1 MGKSSRLDIPLQD
14 QRAMWNR
21 WNAEFRE
28 TEVGEVSRRQAAV
41 IERWIAE
48 LDRTDLDFI
57 DVGCGPAWMSE
68 RLTQFG
74 QVTGTDLAAEVIER
88 ARQQLPNLRLVAE
101 DFLNTSLD
109 DQSFDV
115 AVSLEVLSHVPDQP
129 RFLKQIARLLRPR
142 GWLMLAT
149 QNRPI
154 LERCR
159 YIGPPLPGQVR
170 QWVDAPTLR
179 RLLAPEFELVRLI
192 SIEPDGHQG
201 FLRLI
206 NSGKLNRAAGLVVS
220 PEKIK
225 RAKEHLMLGHTL
237 MALARKRS

>member
-1 MGKSSRLDIPLQD
+1 MGESSRLDIPLQD

-28 TEVGEVSRRQAAV
+28 PEVGEVSRRQAAV

-88 ARQQLPNLRLVAE
+88 ARQRLPNLRLVAE
-101 DFLNTSLD
+101 
-109 DQSFDV
+109 
-115 AVSLEVLSHVPDQP
+115 E
-129 RFLKQIARLLRPR
+129 
-142 GWLMLAT
+142 
-149 QNRPI
+149 
-154 LERCR
+154 
-159 YIGPPLPGQVR
+159 VR